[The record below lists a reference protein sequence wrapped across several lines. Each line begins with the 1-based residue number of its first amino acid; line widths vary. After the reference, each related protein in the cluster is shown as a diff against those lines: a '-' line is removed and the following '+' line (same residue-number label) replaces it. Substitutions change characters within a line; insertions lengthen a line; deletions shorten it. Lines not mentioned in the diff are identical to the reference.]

1 MEQGAFYYEYKEAQA
16 PDASTKFL
24 LRLHA
29 IQWDKNAPHLYS
41 AAADM
46 ALGGAREMEHTKPG
60 SGDFRQALLLYK
72 EAWRCDPHSLLVQ
85 SRMAECLWHYN
96 RAAANQAMKEVESTG
111 PHSCNVA
118 QYAAAYYRETGQ
130 TNDLL
135 KWEQRSA
142 QLEKFLPHGG
152 FQAQAH

>member
-1 MEQGAFYYEYKEAQA
+1 
-16 PDASTKFL
+16 
-24 LRLHA
+24 
-29 IQWDKNAPHLYS
+29 
-41 AAADM
+41 
-46 ALGGAREMEHTKPG
+46 
-60 SGDFRQALLLYK
+60 
-72 EAWRCDPHSLLVQ
+72 
-85 SRMAECLWHYN
+85 
-96 RAAANQAMKEVESTG
+96 MKEVESTG